1 MALRFFSLLVFAAL
15 TACASSG
22 GSSVVD
28 GLREG
33 MDKDEVLRIAGDP
46 KRTFRSNGQDHWI
59 YVHYK
64 SSEEFSRT
72 VTFDE
77 GKIVKIGRAVAKK
90 NWDREME
97 KLGNSVNKSK

>member
-1 MALRFFSLLVFAAL
+1 MLLRFFSLLLIAAL

-28 GLREG
+28 SLRDG
-33 MDKDEVLRIAGDP
+33 MDKDEVLRLAGDP

-64 SSEEFSRT
+64 SNEEFART
-72 VTFDE
+72 VTFED
-77 GKIVKIGRAVAKK
+77 GKIVKVGRGVAKK

-97 KLGNSVNKSK
+97 KLGNSVNKPK